1 MVFATVLI
9 GFLGFMVWAHHMF
22 TVGLGPTANA
32 IFAVAT
38 MAIAVPTGMK
48 IFNWL
53 LTIWGGSIKVTV
65 PMLYALG
72 FIPSFVAGGVTGIMQ
87 AAAPLDYQLH
97 DSYFIV
103 AHFHY
108 VIVGGVV
115 LAILAAVHFYWP
127 LMFNRMLS
135 EKLGKWTF
143 WLFFIGFHLTFFIQ
157 HFLGSNGYA
166 TSRIYFRCR
175 SRLGYYSTS
184 SVLFG
189 AIFMAIGVIVLVS

>member
-1 MVFATVLI
+1 
-9 GFLGFMVWAHHMF
+9 
-22 TVGLGPTANA
+22 
-32 IFAVAT
+32 

-53 LTIWGGSIKVTV
+53 LTIWGGSIKVTT

-72 FIPSFVAGGVTGIMQ
+72 FIPSFVAGGVTGVMQ

-115 LAILAAVHFYWP
+115 LAILAAVHLYWP
-127 LMFNRMLS
+127 LMFNQMLS
-135 EKLGKWTF
+135 EKL
-143 WLFFIGFHLTFFIQ
+143 
-157 HFLGSNGYA
+157 
-166 TSRIYFRCR
+166 R
-175 SRLGYYSTS
+175 
-184 SVLFG
+184 
-189 AIFMAIGVIVLVS
+189 

>member
-65 PMLYALG
+65 PMLYAFSIYSIIRSRWG
-72 FIPSFVAGGVTGIMQ
+72 NRCYAR
-87 AAAPLDYQLH
+87 QLH
-97 DSYFIV
+97 
-103 AHFHY
+103 
-108 VIVGGVV
+108 
-115 LAILAAVHFYWP
+115 
-127 LMFNRMLS
+127 
-135 EKLGKWTF
+135 
-143 WLFFIGFHLTFFIQ
+143 HLTINYMI
-157 HFLGSNGYA
+157 HTLSLP
-166 TSRIYFRCR
+166 I
-175 SRLGYYSTS
+175 STT
-184 SVLFG
+184 
-189 AIFMAIGVIVLVS
+189 

>member
-115 LAILAAVHFYWP
+115 LAILAAVHLYWP
-127 LMFNRMLS
+127 LMFNQMLS

-143 WLFFIGFHLTFFIQ
+143 WFFFIGFHLTFFIQ
-157 HFLGSNGYA
+157 HFLGLMGMPRRVF
-166 TSRIYFRCR
+166 T
-175 SRLGYYSTS
+175 
-184 SVLFG
+184 FG
-189 AIFMAIGVIVLVS
+189 ADQGWDTFNLISSLGAILMAIGVIISSS